1 MDGKRGASSSP
12 LWVASCELDLAGP
25 GADAPTTAVLQLD
38 LLVQDLIPGIGL
50 RRGAIEVSNLAQK
63 LE

>member
-1 MDGKRGASSSP
+1 M
-12 LWVASCELDLAGP
+12 ASCELDLAGP

-38 LLVQDLIPGIGL
+38 LLAQDLIPGIGL

-63 LE
+63 LEQKLVQI